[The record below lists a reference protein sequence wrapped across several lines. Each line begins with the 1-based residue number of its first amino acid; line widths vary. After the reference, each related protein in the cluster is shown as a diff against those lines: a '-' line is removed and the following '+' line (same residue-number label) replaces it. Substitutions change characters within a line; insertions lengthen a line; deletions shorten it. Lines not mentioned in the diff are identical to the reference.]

1 MGCYYPFME
10 SLLDLELLS
19 GFAPDPQDQADLLQT
34 MLDSLRADI
43 VQLDQTH
50 DVQALHRLLHTLK
63 GYLCYATRA
72 PVWQSLSEWCERT
85 RQGDDGQAQ
94 AFSQIWPSLKP
105 EMLKLSSA
113 IEAWLS
119 SYHSH

>member
-1 MGCYYPFME
+1 ME
-10 SLLDLELLS
+10 PLLDLELLS
-19 GFAPDPQDQADLLQT
+19 GFAPEPQDQADLLQT

-43 VQLDQTH
+43 GQLEQVQDIQ
-50 DVQALHRLLHTLK
+50 DLHRLLHTLK

-85 RQGDDGQAQ
+85 RAGEADQLL
-94 AFSQIWPSLKP
+94 AFARIWPTLKP
-105 EMLKLSSA
+105 DMLQLSSA

-119 SYHSH
+119 SYHSR